1 MDFSTGGWL
10 IMSQPNG
17 FLILGDHL
25 FLNYKKKLGRGG
37 WLIPRGLLILTWH
50 YSFRL
55 ICHIWPEGGDDH
67 IIIHELGIPFL
78 ANQYFNSMLS
88 KSINIFRLLMIF
100 PLYPSEY
107 RAYPVISS
115 IVFPF
120 HNYDWYT
127 FHDIPM
133 ISIDIHISMYSHDIP
148 IVDDTP
154 STYPTGWGPQDS

>member
-88 KSINIFRLLMIF
+88 KSINILRLLMIF

-115 IVFPF
+115 IVFSFPQLWLV
-120 HNYDWYT
+120 YIPWYP
-127 FHDIPM
+127 HDIHRYTHLNVFPW
-133 ISIDIHISMYSHDIP
+133 YSHCCWYSQYIP
-148 IVDDTP
+148 
-154 STYPTGWGPQDS
+154 YRMGPPR